1 MNRADKKRN
10 FLAGVFQQ
18 AASRSVLHFVP
29 VKDVMTLAP
38 CSVSPQTSARE
49 LLDLFQARRFRHFF
63 VVEQQQLVG
72 VISDRD
78 VIHLFGAHDALEA
91 DYLDRVYASELMSTD
106 LVTTTPDAPFMEAVG
121 KIVNNGISCL
131 PVVENG
137 EAVGILTSTDLY
149 LALEQLL
156 VSIVP
161 QLESAHA

>member
-1 MNRADKKRN
+1 
-10 FLAGVFQQ
+10 
-18 AASRSVLHFVP
+18 
-29 VKDVMTLAP
+29 MTLAP
-38 CSVSPQTSARE
+38 CSVSPQTTARE

-63 VVEQQQLVG
+63 VVEQQKLVG

-91 DYLDRVYASELMSTD
+91 DYLDRVYAAELMSTD
-106 LVTTTPDAPFMEAVG
+106 LVTTTPHAPFVEAVG